1 MPATARRFHDSLAEF
16 TPTSRAAWRRWLT
29 RNHLTSPGVWLA
41 YHKKSSGKPS
51 VSYAHAVE
59 EALCFGWIDSQI
71 ASIDDHRYK
80 QIFTP
85 RKPRSP
91 WSKLNK
97 TRIEALTAAG
107 LMTDAGLA
115 KIHAA
120 KQDGTWATL
129 DAVESLTM
137 PPDLQKALAAKPR
150 AAANFAAFAPSCRKA
165 YLYWI
170 NGAKRTETRQKR
182 IAETV
187 GYAAKNIKRRIP

>member
-1 MPATARRFHDSLAEF
+1 MPRFHDSLPQF
-16 TPTSRAAWRRWLT
+16 TPTSRAAWRRWLAK
-29 RNHLTSPGVWLA
+29 NHLTSPGVWLV
-41 YHKKSSGKPS
+41 YHKKSAGKPS

-71 ASIDDHRYK
+71 ARIDDHRYK

-85 RKPRSP
+85 RKSGSV
-91 WSKLNK
+91 WSKVNK
-97 TRIEALTAAG
+97 TRCDALVAAG
-107 LMTDAGLA
+107 LMTDAG
-115 KIHAA
+115 HARIEA
-120 KQDGTWATL
+120 ARKDGSWSTL

-137 PPDLQKALAAKPR
+137 PADLEKALAATPY
-150 AAANFAAFAPSCRKA
+150 AAKNFAAFAPSCRKA

-170 NGAKRTETRQKR
+170 NGAKRPETRQKR